1 MLTLGLLALIALIW
15 LCAGVTMIAVPSW
28 WPGWIS
34 LKGREPLWRFSLA
47 QLGILGGLILMLGTS
62 DYRGYW
68 LWASLGGLAVL
79 KGLVILGAREGLYHW
94 LIERWERFPSWAIR
108 LTGVLYVGLAALL
121 TLDALRSSS

>member
-1 MLTLGLLALIALIW
+1 
-15 LCAGVTMIAVPSW
+15 MIAVPSW

-94 LIERWERFPSWAIR
+94 LIERWERLPSWAIR